1 MPNRYETGSLFS
13 QPRNSWDHLSLFSQ
27 PKSSWDH
34 LMDRLGNW
42 SGYALLPPTLPESA
56 SVASAVIPI
65 PSLALPPTLPEGASV
80 ASASGEIPI
89 PFPAYPAQRRL
100 GGPSAPMTGTAMT
113 TGQQPS
119 YAGVPLNQ
127 MTGDQ
132 LSAWI
137 KSNRPS
143 SVLPTINTAVQSLG
157 TLAGLGMGVY
167 SLIQAKDAFDFEKRM
182 AQQNYDKAVDSYN
195 KAYEERIRAR
205 YGNHIDKK
213 LVDDEVARY
222 SLPK

>member
-1 MPNRYETGSLFS
+1 MNQLAFW
-13 QPRNSWDHLSLFSQ
+13 NSYS
-27 PKSSWDH
+27 
-34 LMDRLGNW
+34 
-42 SGYALLPPTLPESA
+42 
-56 SVASAVIPI
+56 
-65 PSLALPPTLPEGASV
+65 LPPTLPEGASI
-80 ASASGEIPI
+80 ASAAVPI
-89 PFPAYPAQRRL
+89 PSLPQTAQSRL
-100 GGPSAPMTGTAMT
+100 GGPSAPVTGTVMT

-143 SVLPTINTAVQSLG
+143 SVLPTINTAIKGLG
-157 TLAGLGMGVY
+157 TLAGLGMGLY
-167 SLIQAKDAFDFEKRM
+167 SLNQARKAFDFEKRM
-182 AQQNYDKAVDSYN
+182 AEKNLNNAIDSYN

-205 YGNHIDKK
+205 YGNYVDKK
-213 LVDDEVARY
+213 LIDDEVARY